1 MRSVITLSV
10 GTEYCLFLAFAGS
23 PLLPFFKAERDSCF
37 LGHSLRAA
45 LIHPEILKERVFI
58 FLPSPP
64 YPTIFPQL
72 SGPEWGRRML
82 SQPHHGAALWGIAV
96 QFSL

>member
-1 MRSVITLSV
+1 MRPRSFPVYFLVIL
-10 GTEYCLFLAFAGS
+10 CFRS
-23 PLLPFFKAERDSCF
+23 PDGQAVNSLLRR
-37 LGHSLRAA
+37 HRWN
-45 LIHPEILKERVFI
+45 
-58 FLPSPP
+58 PP
-64 YPTIFPQL
+64 APTIGRTPKRQLAQL